1 MLFMGRL
8 SIRIFAWISISAVAA
23 GCSAAD
29 VSSSVSSATVAETVA
44 SQTSE
49 QQTTTSTAVTP
60 TTSTAVTPTTA
71 PSGQLAV
78 DSDDPTLALD
88 HTSYAPLLDA
98 FAPSVMPDRP
108 MGRVGYTRYVFTQSG
123 DQIIPALVE
132 GPKGSQTRCQV
143 VELPCSFQDL
153 KDLFDSGEPIPA
165 ELNMTAAELGSLV
178 EQLGQVQD
186 TLQRFAD
193 VNDACAAGYSP
204 DRTQTPNMGS
214 HFTNFPLILDG
225 RFDPSA
231 PEILLFVAADDST
244 PPFGALGRCKDGG
257 WKGVDVEIAGAAFY
271 MPFAA
276 VGNDHFEG
284 FSGPLDNWHIHYNL
298 CRLSGQDVTVL
309 PSVCS
314 GATNG
319 PLDQPQGDASEGW
332 MIHAWADGDHDNQ
345 LGAFSMWNPA
355 IWPLADPNAS
365 GVGSIGS
372 RTASNTNLIADFD
385 YQVVEAA
392 VPGKIAFFNSDA
404 EAHSVTAGTP
414 ENPTG
419 QFDSGIMGGGSAAT
433 IEISQPGTYE
443 FFCSLHPGMTGS
455 ITVGGG

>member
-49 QQTTTSTAVTP
+49 QQTTTSTAMTP

>member
-153 KDLFDSGEPIPA
+153 KELFDSGEPIPA

>member
-49 QQTTTSTAVTP
+49 QQTTTSTAMTP

-132 GPKGSQTRCQV
+132 GPKGSQIRCQV

>member
-332 MIHAWADGDHDNQ
+332 MIHAWADGAHDHQ

>member
-1 MLFMGRL
+1 
-8 SIRIFAWISISAVAA
+8 
-23 GCSAAD
+23 
-29 VSSSVSSATVAETVA
+29 
-44 SQTSE
+44 
-49 QQTTTSTAVTP
+49 
-60 TTSTAVTPTTA
+60 
-71 PSGQLAV
+71 
-78 DSDDPTLALD
+78 
-88 HTSYAPLLDA
+88 
-98 FAPSVMPDRP
+98 

>member
-60 TTSTAVTPTTA
+60 TTATAVTPTTA

>member
-49 QQTTTSTAVTP
+49 QQTTTSTAVTS
-60 TTSTAVTPTTA
+60 TTSAAVTPTTA